1 MKRDRA
7 MGMRTRGVPLFAL
20 LAVVLAGCGKETSP
34 VRGVVTLEG
43 TPVAG
48 ATVLF
53 MPDGQ
58 DEGRP
63 ATGFTSSDGTFRL
76 TTFRPD
82 DGAVAGKYRVLVQ
95 KTEAAKDR
103 GAAEL
108 SALERAKAKREEESA
123 QKKRKPTLPE
133 AYGRFDTTPLRCT
146 VPVTGTVTLDLHKG
160 G

>member
-1 MKRDRA
+1 

-20 LAVVLAGCGKETSP
+20 LAVTLAGCGKGVSP
-34 VRGVVTLEG
+34 VQGVVTLEG

-63 ATGFTSSDGTFRL
+63 ATGFTSPDGTFRL

-82 DGAVAGKYRVLVQ
+82 DGALAGKYRVLVQ
-95 KTEAAKDR
+95 KAEAAKDR
-103 GAAEL
+103 SAAEQ
-108 SALERAKAKREEESA
+108 SALERAKAKREEEVA
-123 QKKRKPTLPE
+123 QKKRKPSLPE
-133 AYGRFDTTPLRCT
+133 AYAKFETTPLRCT
-146 VPVTGTVTLDLHKG
+146 VPVSVSVTLDLHNKG